1 MSDGRRIIRPI
12 ISVALI
18 AVTALGLLNV
28 FEDNTA
34 VINQAQTTACG
45 GSTCAV
51 KMTRMARNPL
61 FQNFTFQTSVK
72 NQTTVDVECR
82 RELYLVGAYK
92 CEKQ

>member
-1 MSDGRRIIRPI
+1 MANGRRIVRPI
-12 ISVALI
+12 ISATLI
-18 AVTALGLLNV
+18 AVTSLGLLNV
-28 FEDNTA
+28 FEDN
-34 VINQAQTTACG
+34 TACG

-72 NQTTVDVECR
+72 HQTTVDVQCR
-82 RELYLVGAYK
+82 REFYLAGAYQ